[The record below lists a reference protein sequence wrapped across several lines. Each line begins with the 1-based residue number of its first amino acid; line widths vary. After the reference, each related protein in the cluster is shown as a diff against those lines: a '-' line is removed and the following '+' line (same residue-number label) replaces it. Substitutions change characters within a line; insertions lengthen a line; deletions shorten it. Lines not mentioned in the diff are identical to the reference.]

1 MKSTSSRLGLGM
13 SLLALATFVTSLS
26 AAQTPSATGAA
37 RPECSGEHASNQSD
51 GDRRA
56 HAEERFKQEDKNGDG
71 FLTADEVGEKRW
83 AHIQVADANK
93 DGKISFQELMQAF
106 ADGKLGHK
114 HAQPP
119 A

>member
-1 MKSTSSRLGLGM
+1 MKTISSRLGLGI
-13 SLLALATFVTSLS
+13 SLFALATFVASLS
-26 AAQTPSATGAA
+26 AAQTPSGAGAA
-37 RPECSGEHASNQSD
+37 RPQCSGEHATDQSD

-56 HAEERFKQEDKNGDG
+56 HAEERFKQQDKNGDG
-71 FLTADEVGEKRW
+71 FLTPDEVGEKRW
-83 AHIQVADANK
+83 AHIQVADTNK
-93 DGKISFQELMQAF
+93 DGKVSFQELMQAF